1 MSGIIGGQSVKKYV
15 VPGVAGASG
24 LYATVAATDLNWD
37 SAQPWTSI
45 ASILSSSAPSAGN
58 YGLIHTNVGSSGAG
72 YPGWELFLNSGGEPC
87 IRIIHNVS
95 GDRLGAFSS
104 TNVCDGTPH
113 VIAVTYDG
121 SKTVAGVK
129 FYIDGVLKAANSE
142 WDTLTGSCQD
152 ATNALWLLNQAAHE
166 TLFYFTGSVYGIA
179 ISNIV
184 RDATYMAAHGTDAAF
199 PGVDASTVARW
210 RFREGAGLIT
220 RDSSGHGN
228 DAALSSASLWIAPP
242 PIIPGWHTQF
252 ALTGN
257 GDSSES
263 AGYTFVERFEPA
275 LFAYSGT
282 KVRVTLYGS
291 STGGDVTVSA
301 PYYIGHA
308 AGSGNTYNF
317 DGTQIPLTVG
327 GSTSF
332 VIPHG
337 SSIVSDDMSY
347 AFNRGKPFLI
357 ARYGV
362 PAFPVRRLNPV
373 SNVNLWYKS
382 GSEASL
388 SAKSSGYSTANILDS
403 VFKLEVFGG

>member
-1 MSGIIGGQSVKKYV
+1 MSGVIACQSFNRYV
-15 VPGVAGASG
+15 VPGVTGASG
-24 LYATVAATDLNWD
+24 LYATVAATNLNWD
-37 SAQPWTSI
+37 STQPWSSI
-45 ASILSSSAPSAGN
+45 VSIRCSVAPSSGN
-58 YGLIHTNVGSSGAG
+58 YGLIHTNVGSVAVG
-72 YPGWELFLNSGGEPC
+72 YPGWEFFLNAGGEPG
-87 IRIIHNVS
+87 IRIIHNVTS
-95 GDRLGAFSS
+95 DRLGAFCG
-104 TNVCDGTPH
+104 TNVCDGNPH
-113 VIAVTYDG
+113 IIAVTYDG

-129 FYIDGVLKAANSE
+129 FYVDGSLVTTYSE

-152 ATNALWLLNQAAHE
+152 ATNSLWLLNQVAHE
-166 TLFYFTGSVYGIA
+166 TIFYFTGNIYGIA
-179 ISNIV
+179 ISNTV
-184 RDATYMAAHGTDAAF
+184 RDATYMAAHATDAAF
-199 PGVDASTVARW
+199 PGVDASTAARW
-210 RFREGAGLIT
+210 RFREGTGLVA

-228 DAALSSASLWIAPP
+228 DATLSSSGLWIAPQ

-275 LFAYSGT
+275 LFANSGT

-308 AGSGNTYNF
+308 AGSGNAYDF

-347 AFNRGKPFLI
+347 AFNSAKPFLI
-357 ARYGV
+357 ARYSA
-362 PAFPVRRLNPV
+362 PAFSVRRLNPV
-373 SNVNLWYKS
+373 SNVMLWYKS

-388 SAKSSGYSTANILDS
+388 SVKSIGYGLANILDS
-403 VFKLEVFGG
+403 AFKLEVGS

>member
-24 LYATVAATDLNWD
+24 LYAAVAATDLNWD

-45 ASILSSSAPSAGN
+45 ASILSSVAPPSGN
-58 YGLIHTNVGSSGAG
+58 YGILHTNVGFTVAG
-72 YPGWELFLNSGGEPC
+72 YPGYEFMVNAGGEPH
-87 IRIIHNVS
+87 IRIIHDVS
-95 GDRLGAFSS
+95 GDRLGALANV
-104 TNVCDGTPH
+104 NVCDGNPH

-129 FYIDGVLKAANSE
+129 FYIDGALIATETE

-152 ATNALWLLNQAAHE
+152 ATNSWWLLNQVAHE
-166 TLFYFTGSVYGIA
+166 TIFYFPGDVYGMA

-184 RDATYMAAHGTDAAF
+184 RDAAYMAAHGTDAAF

-210 RFREGAGLIT
+210 RFREGTGLVA

-228 DAALSSASLWIAPP
+228 DATLSSASLWIAPQ

-257 GDSSES
+257 GDSSET

-275 LFAYSGT
+275 LFANSGT

-308 AGSGNTYNF
+308 AGSGNTYDF

-332 VIPHG
+332 VIPNG

-347 AFNRGKPFLI
+347 AFNSGKPFLI

-362 PAFPVRRLNPV
+362 PDFPVRRLNPV

-382 GSEASL
+382 GSEASI